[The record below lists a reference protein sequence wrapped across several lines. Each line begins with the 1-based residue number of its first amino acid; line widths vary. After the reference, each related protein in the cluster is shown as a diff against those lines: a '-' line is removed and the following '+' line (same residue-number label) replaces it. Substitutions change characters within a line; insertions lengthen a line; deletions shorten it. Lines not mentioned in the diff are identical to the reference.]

1 MIVRFPT
8 WSHTNLVLLND
19 QKHYDG
25 GSGANNNDINND
37 NVDIDNN
44 NDYYDDHTLMA
55 LSITTVAVV
64 SIMMAET
71 LGPPAWAK
79 NIGTNWAR

>member
-25 GSGANNNDINND
+25 GSGANINDINND
-37 NVDIDNN
+37 KDDIDND
-44 NDYYDDHTLMA
+44 NDNHILMA